1 MTKHAQ
7 IKTEIRT
14 IVGNSVRKLRNAG
27 ILPAVIY
34 SKELGSISLQLNY
47 LEFLRLFK
55 EVGTSNVIDLM
66 IDEKKYPCIVHGLDI
81 HPVTG
86 RLRHVDF
93 LSVNLLKKVT
103 ATVELVFVGEAPAV
117 KEFGAVLTTPLQE
130 IEVEALPDNLPSS
143 IEVDLSS
150 LVSIESMIRVSD
162 LASSDNYEIITNSEE
177 LIATLV
183 YQSVEVEEAPAE
195 VVESTEP
202 VSTAKTA

>member
-195 VVESTEP
+195 AVESTEP
-202 VSTAKTA
+202 ASTAKTA